1 MATPVLQVNHTTVP
15 ASEPYYMG
23 TGGVYIPRPPATVR
37 TNGLGWDIAAGYS
50 SVEWSW
56 EALTIQDYNW
66 WATVLLWQPSQQF
79 SHAYLYNWLG
89 DLTTYSNAVVHRPT
103 FERIVGNVYLN
114 VKIVIDQ
121 LL

>member
-23 TGGVYIPRPPATVR
+23 TGGTYVPKPPATVR
-37 TNGLGWDIAAGYS
+37 TNGLGQDVAAGYS

-56 EALTIQDYNW
+56 EELSKDDYLWWYTI
-66 WATVLLWQPSQQF
+66 LLGQPSQQF
-79 SHAYLYNWLG
+79 SHAYLYNHVG